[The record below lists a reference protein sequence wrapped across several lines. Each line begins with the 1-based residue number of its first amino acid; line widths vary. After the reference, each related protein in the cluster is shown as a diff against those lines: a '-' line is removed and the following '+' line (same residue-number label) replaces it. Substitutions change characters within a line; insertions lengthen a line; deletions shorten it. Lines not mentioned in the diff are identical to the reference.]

1 MIKFQPLLSSSS
13 GNSIFVTDDTTHILI
28 DCGAPIRYIEKCLAR
43 LGVAPYAL
51 SGVFITHAHSDHV
64 AASGTLAKKYN
75 IPIFA
80 TEETFSL
87 SGKYLSSISR
97 KSARIISAGDD
108 IIIGDMVV
116 HAYSI
121 PHDISGAV
129 GYTVQD
135 SETKFGIATDSGH
148 VSDEII
154 QNLTGCESVI
164 VEANHDVDMLLSGPY
179 PYPLKKRILSDKG
192 HLSNVLCGE
201 LCIRLAQSG
210 TKSFWLGHLSEKNNI
225 PEIAYRTVH
234 KILTDN
240 GYAVGTDIALNVIP
254 KNWIEEK
261 V

>member
-13 GNSIFVTDDTTHILI
+13 GNSIYVTDDTTHILI
-28 DCGAPIRYIEKCLAR
+28 DCGAPIRYIEKCLTR
-43 LGVAPYAL
+43 LGVEPASL

-64 AASGTLAKKYN
+64 AAAGSLAKKYN
-75 IPIFA
+75 IPVFA

-87 SGKYLSSISR
+87 SGRYLSTISR

-116 HAYSI
+116 HVFNI

-129 GYTVQD
+129 SYTVAD

-148 VSDEII
+148 ISDAII
-154 QNLTGCESVI
+154 ENLTGCESVI
-164 VEANHDVDMLLSGPY
+164 VEANHDVDMLMSGPY
-179 PYPLKKRILSDKG
+179 PYPLKRRILSDTG

-201 LCIRLAQSG
+201 LCVTLAKGG

-234 KILTDN
+234 QILHNN
-240 GYAVGTDIALNVIP
+240 GYSVGTDIALNVIP
-254 KNWIEEK
+254 KMWIEEK
-261 V
+261 I